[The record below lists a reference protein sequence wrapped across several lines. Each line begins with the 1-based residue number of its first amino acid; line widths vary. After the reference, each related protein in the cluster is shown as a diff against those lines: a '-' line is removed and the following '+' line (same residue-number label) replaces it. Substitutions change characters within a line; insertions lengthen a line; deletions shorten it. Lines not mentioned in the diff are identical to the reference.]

1 MLEREVKMTTKMKN
15 FVAVI
20 LFLFVIGSA
29 RSILAQTNAIYPY
42 IPGDAILISTFPDTT
57 SFLNGIF
64 PVDQEGMVEFP
75 IEGKVKISR
84 MTQAGL
90 KKYLLKVFKDYLKF
104 PNLYIKPLVRIS
116 LLGGFMHPGLYYVDI
131 KNSLWQAVYTAGGT
145 LLEDGIYDMHWQRNG
160 TEQSE
165 NIASLFEKG
174 ISLEKMG
181 FQSGD
186 QIWTP
191 SPNRRT
197 VWDTIRD
204 VMPILTFTT
213 SIWLM
218 YNTYQRDLI
227 LLSR

>member
-1 MLEREVKMTTKMKN
+1 MKIKIIS
-15 FVAVI
+15 FIAALLLISVSGI
-20 LFLFVIGSA
+20 FEKLP
-29 RSILAQTNAIYPY
+29 AQTKKVRPFT
-42 IPGDAILISTFPDTT
+42 PGDAVSISTFPDTS
-57 SFLNGIF
+57 SFLNGVF
-64 PVDQEGMVEFP
+64 PIDQNGLAEFP
-75 IEGKVKISR
+75 IAGKVKIST
-84 MTQAGL
+84 MTIDGL
-90 KKYLLKVFKDYLKF
+90 KQYLLKEFKDYLKY

-116 LLGGFMHPGLYYVDI
+116 LLGGFLRPGLYYVDI

-145 LLEDGIYDMHWQRNG
+145 LLEDGIYDMRWERDGN
-160 TEQSE
+160 EQTD
-165 NIASLFEKG
+165 NIAGLFEKG

-181 FQSGD
+181 FKSGD

-197 VWDTIRD
+197 IWDAVRD

>member
-1 MLEREVKMTTKMKN
+1 MNR
-15 FVAVI
+15 FVTV
-20 LFLFVIGSA
+20 FLVLSFFGNVHTL
-29 RSILAQTNAIYPY
+29 LAQTKQIHPFT
-42 IPGDAILISTFPDTT
+42 PGDAISVSTFPDTT

-64 PVDQEGMVEFP
+64 PIDQEGMAEFP
-75 IEGKVKISR
+75 IAGKVKIST
-84 MTQAGL
+84 MTQDGL
-90 KKYLLKVFKDYLKF
+90 KKYLLKEFKDYLKY

-116 LLGGFMHPGLYYVDI
+116 LLGGFMRPGLYYIDI

-145 LLEDGIYDMHWQRNG
+145 LLEEGIYDMRWERNG
-160 TEQSE
+160 NEQAG

-174 ISLEKMG
+174 VSLEKMG
-181 FQSGD
+181 FKSGD

-227 LLSR
+227 ILGR

>member
-1 MLEREVKMTTKMKN
+1 MIIKMKN
-15 FVAVI
+15 LIIV
-20 LFLFVIGSA
+20 FLVLSFFGNIQK
-29 RSILAQTNAIYPY
+29 LAAQANPPHPY
-42 IPGDAILISTFPDTT
+42 TPGDAVSISTFPDTT

-64 PVDQEGMVEFP
+64 PVDQEGMAEFP
-75 IEGKVKISR
+75 IIGKVKIST
-84 MTQAGL
+84 MTQKDL
-90 KKYLLKVFKDYLKF
+90 KKYLLKEFKDYLKY

-116 LLGGFMHPGLYYVDI
+116 LLGGFMRPGLYYVDI
-131 KNSLWQAVYTAGGT
+131 KNSLWQAVHIAGGT
-145 LLEDGIYDMHWQRNG
+145 LLEDGIYEMRWERNG
-160 TEQSE
+160 NEQSG
-165 NIASLFEKG
+165 NIASLFEQG

-181 FQSGD
+181 FKSGD

-218 YNTYQRDLI
+218 YNSYQRDLI